1 MKWSVYKEKGERLKF
16 EQSNRWFR
24 KIIYNNL
31 SKNLMNELMQSNVL
45 LFLKL
50 RKNFLPV
57 EKIIRRSKSNVKQNE
72 ISKF

>member
-50 RKNFLPV
+50 RKNFLLV